1 MKNKIFLTALMI
13 FSLSVFSQTSFSS
26 DWAHRAISL
35 DSEVFET
42 TAAGPAYVLYTSEN
56 EIVAAVPALPP
67 YYPKLFY
74 KEFFY
79 RDNESQTIRDFRYY
93 DLKTQPNVEY
103 TKKNIPLRDFRFDY
117 WKNKVY
123 R

>member
-13 FSLSVFSQTSFSS
+13 FSLSIISQTSFAS
-26 DWAHRAISL
+26 DWAHRATPL
-35 DSEVFET
+35 DSEVF
-42 TAAGPAYVLYTSEN
+42 
-56 EIVAAVPALPP
+56 AAVPALPP

-74 KEFFY
+74 KEYFY

-93 DLKTQPNVEY
+93 NLKTQPNVEY